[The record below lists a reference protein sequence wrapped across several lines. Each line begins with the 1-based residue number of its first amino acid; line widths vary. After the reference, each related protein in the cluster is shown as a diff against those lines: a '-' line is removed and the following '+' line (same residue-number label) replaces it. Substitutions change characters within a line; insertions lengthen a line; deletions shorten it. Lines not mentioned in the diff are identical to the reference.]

1 MTRTS
6 IASFAV
12 GALAVG
18 LVASGTAFA
27 VMGPDDTRVVAPVS
41 VNAAS
46 GATDDP
52 TGDATGD
59 PSAGSDPTP
68 EPSGDDAVPTDD
80 ASLAAVDAALAARPG
95 TVVEVER
102 ETENGRGVVRV
113 TVVQDGGAAYE
124 VDVDSTTGEV
134 VRQRPTDSDDRGEH
148 NDAATAIAVPAGVT
162 VDKARSIALGVKA
175 GTVREADLDD
185 EDGRTVWD
193 VEVRGTDGAKW
204 EITIDAVTGD
214 VLKTER
220 D

>member
-27 VMGPDDTRVVAPVS
+27 VMGPGETRVVAPVS
-41 VNAAS
+41 VNAADS
-46 GATDDP
+46 GPADDS
-52 TGDATGD
+52 TGD
-59 PSAGSDPTP
+59 PSAGPSADRSTDPSTDPSTAPSPRASDD
-68 EPSGDDAVPTDD
+68 SDDD
-80 ASLAAVDAALAARPG
+80 
-95 TVVEVER
+95 
-102 ETENGRGVVRV
+102 GR
-113 TVVQDGGAAYE
+113 D
-124 VDVDSTTGEV
+124 
-134 VRQRPTDSDDRGEH
+134 DSDDRSGQ
-148 NDAATAIAVPAGVT
+148 AVAVPAGVT
-162 VDKARSIALGVKA
+162 LDRARTIALGVKA

-193 VEVRGTDGAKW
+193 VEINGADGAKW
-204 EITIDAVTGD
+204 EVTIDAVTGD

>member
-41 VNAAS
+41 VNAADT
-46 GATDDP
+46 GLTDD
-52 TGDATGD
+52 GTGD
-59 PSAGSDPTP
+59 PSAGPTGDPSTDP
-68 EPSGDDAVPTDD
+68 STDPSSSPGAGPSVDDSGHDSGDDN
-80 ASLAAVDAALAARPG
+80 PG
-95 TVVEVER
+95 
-102 ETENGRGVVRV
+102 GRGDHGSQAV
-113 TVVQDGGAAYE
+113 
-124 VDVDSTTGEV
+124 
-134 VRQRPTDSDDRGEH
+134 
-148 NDAATAIAVPAGVT
+148 AVPAGVT
-162 VDKARSIALGVKA
+162 LDRARTIALGVKA